1 MPQPAKTLE
10 TSTNAAQ
17 SPEERFSHALH
28 TSARMWRVALDR
40 RMKDLGISQAGWLSI
55 AYIAKAKAPLS
66 QGELAALVQ
75 VEAATMVSTIDRLE
89 KAGLVERVPSPDD
102 RRVKHLIVTPPGQ
115 AIYKKVR
122 ARADEMRAELLSGLD
137 PQKLAITTEIL
148 EKLQVLIE
156 NS

>member
-1 MPQPAKTLE
+1 MTAKTAE
-10 TSTNAAQ
+10 KPSIARQ
-17 SPEERFSHALH
+17 SPYERFSHALH

-55 AYIAKAKAPLS
+55 AYIAKATAPLS

-89 KAGLVERVPSPDD
+89 KAGLVERVPNPGD
-102 RRVKHLIVTPPGQ
+102 RRVKHLMVTPAGQ
-115 AIYKKVR
+115 AVYKTVR
-122 ARADEMRAELLSGLD
+122 AKADEMRAELLAGLD

-148 EKLQVLIE
+148 EKLQILIE

>member
-1 MPQPAKTLE
+1 MTQTVKTAE
-10 TSTNAAQ
+10 KPVTAAQ
-17 SPEERFSHALH
+17 SPHERFSHALH
-28 TSARMWRVALDR
+28 TSARIWRVALDR

-75 VEAATMVSTIDRLE
+75 VEAATIVSTIDRLE

-102 RRVKHLIVTPPGQ
+102 RRVKHLIVTPAGQ
-115 AIYKKVR
+115 AIYDQVR
-122 ARADEMRAELLSGLD
+122 ARADAMRAELLGRID
-137 PQKLAITTEIL
+137 AQKLAITTEVL
-148 EKLQVLIE
+148 EQLQALIE